1 VAYSAVVLDL
11 DGTLLNSDK
20 QVSDRNYKSIL
31 RCYERGLKI
40 IFATARP
47 PRAVNWFL
55 PQELIQMGSFVYY
68 NGALIACKR
77 SGIHLHEP
85 IYSDTSNEVISYC
98 IQENPNIDLS
108 IEVQDEWYSLK
119 EMDYSIIVSVKGNP
133 IVKSMD
139 ELATYDAT
147 KILMTGSLDIQK
159 LKIRFDSILNIIVT
173 DQGSLIQIMS
183 KQASKEL
190 AVSKLIDAYHLKM
203 EDVIAFG
210 DDHNDVGLFRS
221 CGHSVAMGN
230 AVVELKDIASEI
242 TATHDDDGVA
252 VILERI
258 LSESY

>member
-11 DGTLLNSDK
+11 DGTLLNSNK
-20 QVSDRNYKSIL
+20 QVTDRNYKSIL
-31 RCYERGLKI
+31 RCYEQGLKI

-68 NGALIACKR
+68 NGALIACKQ

-85 IYSDTSNEVISYC
+85 IYSEISREVLAYCTQANPDIDISV
-98 IQENPNIDLS
+98 
-108 IEVQDEWYSLK
+108 EVQDEWYSLK
-119 EMDYSIIVSVKGNP
+119 DMDYSIIVNVKENP
-133 IVKSMD
+133 IVKSID

-147 KILMTGSLDIQK
+147 KILMTGSLDVQK
-159 LKIRFDSILNIIVT
+159 LREKFDSILNIVVT
-173 DQGSLIQIMS
+173 DHGSLIQIMS

-190 AVSKLIDAYHLKM
+190 AVSKLIDAYDLKM
-203 EDVIAFG
+203 ENVIAFG

-230 AVVELKDIASEI
+230 AIEELKEMASEV

-258 LSESY
+258 ME

>member
-11 DGTLLNSDK
+11 DGTLLNSNK

-47 PRAVNWFL
+47 PRAVNSFL

-68 NGALIACKR
+68 NGALITCKR

-85 IYSDTSNEVISYC
+85 IYSNISKQVLAYC
-98 IQENPNIDLS
+98 IHANPDIELG
-108 IEVQDEWYSLK
+108 IEVQDEWFSLK
-119 EMDYSIIVSVKGNP
+119 DIDYSIVMNVGGNP
-133 IVKSMD
+133 IVKSID

-147 KILMTGSLDIQK
+147 KILMTGRMDIQK
-159 LKIRFDSILNIIVT
+159 LLEKFDSILNILVT

-183 KQASKEL
+183 KHASKEI
-190 AVSKLIDAYHLKM
+190 AVSKLIDAYDLKM
-203 EDVIAFG
+203 DEVIAFG
-210 DDHNDVGLFRS
+210 DDHNDAGLFRS

-230 AVVELKDIASEI
+230 AINELKEMASEI

-258 LSESY
+258 ME